1 MKILHLPLWIPNK
14 NNAQLGNFIQQQ
26 IELSSQD
33 NEVFTIGFIADNS
46 VNDIKIDKQLNAII
60 VTYQKSEIKLI
71 TFLNYLKAVKTA
83 LRELK
88 KVNFNPQII
97 HCHVAGRNLWLAQKY
112 FKEVPIVLSEHWSGY
127 LTGEFNNQP
136 FYIKHYLLNKIN
148 KCHLAISVSSHLTE
162 ALVDAGFS
170 LKINELANVI
180 DVKKKV
186 AIGNS
191 PEMNFFVVADL
202 VDHVKNISGVLNAFY
217 SIKNNYPLL
226 KLHVVGDGK
235 DLSLLKGLTNSLEMN
250 DMVSFLGRKVQNE
263 VQDLLIQADCIIV
276 NSNFETFSMITLESI
291 LTGCPVIAT
300 KCGGPEQ
307 FVNEKNGLL
316 IEKNNSTA
324 LANAIEYMYLNKENY
339 LPEKIR
345 ASVENKYTENYIRKE
360 LNSIYNSI

>member
-14 NNAQLGNFIQQQ
+14 NNVQLGNFIEQQ
-26 IELSSQD
+26 IELSSLD
-33 NEVFTIGFIADNS
+33 NKVFTIGFIADDLI
-46 VNDIKIDKQLNAII
+46 NDIKIDKQQNSII
-60 VTYQKSEIKLI
+60 VTYQKNKIKFI
-71 TFLNYLKAVKTA
+71 TFLNYLKAVKIA
-83 LRELK
+83 LKELK

-127 LTGEFNNQP
+127 LTGEFKNQP

-148 KCHLAISVSSHLTE
+148 KCQLAISVSSHLTR
-162 ALVDAGFS
+162 ALVDSGFK
-170 LKINELANVI
+170 LKINEIANVI
-180 DVKKKV
+180 EVKEKV
-186 AIGNS
+186 SIGNS

-202 VDHVKNISGVLNAFY
+202 EDHLKNISGILKAFQ

-235 DLSLLKGLTNSLEMN
+235 DLSLLKDLTNSLEIN
-250 DMVSFLGRKVQNE
+250 DMVSFLGRKVQIE
-263 VQDLLIQADCIIV
+263 IQELLIQADCVIV
-276 NSNFETFSMITLESI
+276 NSNFETFSMITLESV

-307 FVNEKNGLL
+307 FVNQMNGLL
-316 IEKNNSTA
+316 IEKNNCIE

-339 LPEKIR
+339 LPEKVR
-345 ASVENKYTENYIRKE
+345 ASVENKYTKNYIRKE
-360 LNSIYNSI
+360 LNSSYNSI